1 MKTNL
6 TILFAVFCMFG
17 ITEGAKAQLRI
28 GDYEF
33 SSVNAGSGKGSL
45 TSGFDVTAIFKNS
58 RNVLEVT
65 GNSDRVYIQHF
76 WGILDGVSAAASG
89 GFFKNTPWL
98 GCQLLFMP
106 DSGIKI
112 MEWSGFSSGIAG
124 TNEWRPQWF
133 FHTIS
138 ASAQLNENVTVCYTA
153 IKFQGYDWDLMPGAA
168 FTLPLKDNFSLS
180 AGVDYSTL
188 HIQPFYRIGIMYKA
202 R

>member
-1 MKTNL
+1 MKINIA
-6 TILFAVFCMFG
+6 ILLAALCTFG
-17 ITEGAKAQLRI
+17 ITEKTWAQLRI
-28 GDYEF
+28 GDYEL

-45 TSGFDVTAIFKNS
+45 TSGFDVTALFKNS

-76 WGILDGVSAAASG
+76 WGISGGVSAAASG

-106 DSGIKI
+106 DSAIKI
-112 MEWSGFSSGIAG
+112 MEWSGFSYGVAG
-124 TNEWRPQWF
+124 TNEWKPQWF

-138 ASAQLNENVTVCYTA
+138 ASAQLNENFAACFTA
-153 IKFQGYDWDLMPGAA
+153 IKFQGCDWDLMPGAA
-168 FTLPLKDNFSLS
+168 FTLPLKDKFSLS
-180 AGVDYSTL
+180 VGVDYSTL
-188 HIQPFYRIGIMYKA
+188 YVQPFYRIGVMYKV